1 MGNWL
6 DEYYILMFGEDNS
19 IDTYAK
25 AAVLKFEHMPKH
37 LYKYRTFCDS
47 HKSALKRGVLYF
59 SLTGS

>member
-47 HKSALKRGVLYF
+47 HKSAYHKMM
-59 SLTGS
+59 